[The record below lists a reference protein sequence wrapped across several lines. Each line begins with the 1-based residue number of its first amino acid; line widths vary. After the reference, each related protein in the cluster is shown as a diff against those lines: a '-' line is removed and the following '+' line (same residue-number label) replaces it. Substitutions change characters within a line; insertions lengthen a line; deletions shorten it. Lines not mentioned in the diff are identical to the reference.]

1 MRRTAASSP
10 YYEAWLACGPT
21 DFAAARQAVAARDLA
36 SLGEIAER
44 NCVRMHAAALA
55 ADPPLLYWEPATLAV
70 MRRVTEL
77 REAGTKA
84 YFSIDAGP
92 QVKVLC
98 APEVAETVRT
108 TLAAVPGVLRV
119 LSSRPGEGAR
129 SIAGPPA
136 WALAPERHAPREA
149 VAS

>member
-1 MRRTAASSP
+1 
-10 YYEAWLACGPT
+10 
-21 DFAAARQAVAARDLA
+21 V

-55 ADPPLLYWEPATLAV
+55 ADPPLVYWEPATLAV

-77 REAGTKA
+77 REAGTNA